1 MALLTVSE
9 KTGIKS
15 SRRQHRENERDCKT
29 VVQQLVSSILQSVL
43 VRTSYKEKGQETG
56 FQMKTVTFE
65 EPDKEW
71 VEVESG
77 NPEQEN
83 LSRESDVE
91 GNGHVNELEQT
102 GKVLSGEF
110 R

>member
-1 MALLTVSE
+1 M
-9 KTGIKS
+9 
-15 SRRQHRENERDCKT
+15 
-29 VVQQLVSSILQSVL
+29 
-43 VRTSYKEKGQETG
+43 
-56 FQMKTVTFE
+56 
-65 EPDKEW
+65 